1 MVSEMVTVCNAQGL
15 HMRPAGKFATEMAKF
30 ACDVKLRVGT
40 NEVDGKSL
48 MNIIAA
54 GIRCGTSLEVICDG
68 EGEEAALQAA
78 VSLIRSGF
86 GES

>member
-15 HMRPAGKFATEMAKF
+15 HMRPAGKLATEMAKF
-30 ACDVKLRVGT
+30 SCDVKLRVG
-40 NEVDGKSL
+40 ESDVDGKSL

-54 GIRCGTSLEVICDG
+54 GIRCGTSVEIICDG
-68 EGEEAALQAA
+68 EGEKAALQAA
-78 VSLIRSGF
+78 VSLFRSGF